1 MRLILKRY
9 NFITYILIA
18 QLLTLPCPALAQSTA
33 GTETG
38 KNLKVVVLEVS
49 DGTLAPQEVEK
60 VTDTVRDEL
69 QSQTKFSVVPKQQT
83 RQFFANNPTMMQR
96 IDVANPLN
104 RYLDEAK
111 EFYKNFQFKEAI
123 GLLSNVID
131 TYRRATPPMTESFLL
146 VDSYLYLG
154 NVHMGNNDKKD
165 ANSVFMEAVRLDPQ
179 REITE
184 EKYPPK
190 VVKKFGEAK
199 AEYLSGAKV
208 AQLDI
213 FTNPRGA
220 EIYVNGV
227 HMGQAPIKV
236 DRFTQ
241 GEHFIL
247 AKQNGFKPKAQKI
260 SIDTNYSR
268 VKLDLEKDQQVI
280 QTAPGLMVKN
290 LQDVE
295 DQVHMASKVG
305 NLMGADKVVL
315 VSLQEIGYN
324 NKITGRMID
333 MKYYAS
339 HKPKSVEVLD
349 LPQDTRGAA
358 HAIAEFM
365 TTQADVDLGK
375 DPKKYADSEV
385 LVIGTKKKKS
395 FWKSPLPWTL
405 IGIAV
410 AGGATAGIMMGTRGP
425 GGDNPN
431 STTVSVTGSANSTP

>member
-1 MRLILKRY
+1 MRLILKRFH
-9 NFITYILIA
+9 FIAYVLIT
-18 QLLTLPCPALAQSTA
+18 QLLALPSPALAQSTV
-33 GTETG
+33 GTQTG

-49 DGTLAPQEVEK
+49 DGTLSPQEVEK

-69 QSQTKFSVVPKQQT
+69 QSQTRFTVVPKQQT
-83 RQFFANNPTMMQR
+83 RQFFTANPTLMQR

-104 RYLDEAK
+104 RYLDDAK

-131 TYRRATPPMTESFLL
+131 TYRKATPPMTESFLL
-146 VDSYLYLG
+146 VDAFLYLG
-154 NVHMGNNDKKD
+154 NVHMGNKEAKD
-165 ANSVFMEAVRLDPQ
+165 ANNVFMEAVRLDPQ

-190 VVKKFGEAK
+190 VVRKFGESK
-199 AEYLSGAKV
+199 TEYLSKAKT
-208 AQLDI
+208 AYLDI

-220 EIYVNGV
+220 EVYINGV
-227 HMGQAPIKV
+227 HQGQAPIKL

-247 AKQNGFKPKAQKI
+247 AKQDGFKPKAQRVH
-260 SIDTNYSR
+260 IDSNYSR
-268 VKLDLEKDQQVI
+268 VQLDLEKDRQAT

-295 DQVHMASKVG
+295 DQVHMAGKVG
-305 NLMGADKVVL
+305 NLMGADKVIL

-324 NKITGRMID
+324 HKITGRMID
-333 MKYYAS
+333 MNYYAS

-358 HAIAEFM
+358 HAIAGYM
-365 TTQADVDLGK
+365 TTQADINLSQ

-410 AGGATAGIMMGTRGP
+410 AGGTTAGIMLGTRGP

-431 STTVSVTGSANSTP
+431 STTVSVTGSTNRTP